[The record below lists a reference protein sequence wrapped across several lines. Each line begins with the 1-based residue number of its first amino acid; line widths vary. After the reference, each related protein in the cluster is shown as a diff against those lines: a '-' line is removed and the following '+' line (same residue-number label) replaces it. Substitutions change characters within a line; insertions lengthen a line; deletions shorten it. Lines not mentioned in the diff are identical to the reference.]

1 MTKFG
6 VGQAVKRLE
15 DNTLVRGQATYTDD
29 LQMADALH
37 AYVLRSPHAHAKIL
51 SIDIDDAK
59 GASGV
64 HTVLTGDDVAADDLG
79 PIPCAIP
86 LQNKDGSDRAET
98 PRLILAHDIV
108 RHVGDPVALI
118 VADTLALAKDAAE
131 LVVVDYEELPAVVD
145 AADAAAPGS
154 PQVWDSIENNT
165 AFEWVNPASDKEAT
179 DKAFAGAAHV
189 TRLRLINN
197 RVVVNSIEPRACVA
211 TYDAAD
217 DRSYLY
223 TPTQGP
229 HVIRGQ
235 LADAILKLDD
245 KVAVR
250 TGQVG
255 GGFGMKVFVHP
266 EQPLTVWASRRLK
279 RTVRWTADRSEAF
292 MSDVQGRDHVH
303 DCKIA
308 MDADGIFL
316 GLRLKTWS
324 AMGGYL
330 SNYIPMVATNGT
342 DMMCGLYKTPVF
354 DITVL
359 GMMTNTVPVDAYRGA
374 GRPEAAYLLERMV
387 DACARDMGL
396 GPDEIRRRNFIQAS
410 EMPYDAPLP
419 VVYDSGD
426 FPAIMEKAMEQADWA
441 GFEARRAEA
450 TQRGK
455 YRGIG
460 MASYIERCGGGPP
473 ETAIAKF
480 DTDGRDRVTIYIGT
494 MENGTGLTTSYTQI
508 MSGALGIDA
517 EKIIIMQGDTDLC
530 PPGLTG
536 GSRSVPVGGAAVL
549 GVADSIKARG
559 MEIAAHV
566 LEVAPG
572 DVEYD
577 DGEYRVAGTDR
588 TMTLFDV
595 ARAAKDPANLPKGVA
610 PGSGDSGLDDE
621 YVRTPE
627 AATYPN
633 GCHIVEVEIDPD
645 TGAIDVDRYTVVD
658 DFGEII
664 NPILL
669 EGQVHG
675 GIVQGLGQAIHEHTV
690 YDEESGQL
698 LTGSLMDYD
707 MPKVDR
713 FPMFSFDTLNVR
725 CTTNPLGIKGSGE
738 AGAIGAPPA
747 VINAIVDAIHGA
759 TGVTHVD
766 MPATPHLLWQAINGG
781 RKAA

>member
-6 VGQAVKRLE
+6 VGQAVHRLE

-29 LQMADALH
+29 LKMDDALH
-37 AYVLRSPHAHAKIL
+37 AYVLRSPVAHANIL
-51 SIDIDDAK
+51 GIDLEDAK
-59 GASGV
+59 GAPGV
-64 HTVLTGDDVAADDLG
+64 HTILTGDDVAADDLG

-86 LQNKDGSDRAET
+86 MQNADGSDRADT
-98 PRLILAHDIV
+98 PRPILAQGRV

-118 VADTLALAKDAAE
+118 VADTLAQAKDAAE
-131 LVVVDYEELPAVVD
+131 LVVVDYDELPAVVD
-145 AADAAAPGS
+145 AAVAAEPGAPL
-154 PQVWDSIENNT
+154 VWDDIDNNT
-165 AFEWVNPASDKEAT
+165 AFEWANPANDREGT
-179 DKAFAGAAHV
+179 DKAFAAAAHV
-189 TRLRLINN
+189 TKLRVINN
-197 RVVVNSIEPRACVA
+197 RVVVNSMEPRACVA

-217 DRSYLY
+217 DKSYLY

-235 LADAILKLDD
+235 LADVILKLDD
-245 KVAVR
+245 KIAVR

-292 MSDVQGRDHVH
+292 LSDVQGRDHVH
-303 DCKIA
+303 DCEIA

-330 SNYIPMVATNGT
+330 SNFIPMVATNGT
-342 DMMCGLYKTPVF
+342 DLMCGLYKTPVF
-354 DITVL
+354 DITVC

-387 DACARDMGL
+387 DACARDIGL
-396 GPDEIRRRNFIQAS
+396 GPDEIRRRNFIQPS

-426 FPAIMEKAMEQADWA
+426 FQTVMEMAMDQADWA

-450 TQRGK
+450 AKQGK

-460 MASYIERCGGGPP
+460 MACYIERCGGGAP

-480 DTDGRDRVTIYIGT
+480 DNDGVTIYIGT

-508 MSGALGIDA
+508 LSGALAIDA
-517 EKIIIMQGDTDLC
+517 ERITIKQGDTDLC

-549 GVADSIKARG
+549 GVADSIRQKG

-566 LEVAPG
+566 LEVAPA

-588 TMTLFDV
+588 TMSIWEV
-595 ARAAKDPANLPKGVA
+595 AKAANDLANLPDGME
-610 PGSGDSGLDDE
+610 PGLDDE
-621 YVRTPE
+621 FVRTPE
-627 AATYPN
+627 APTFPN
-633 GCHIVEVEIDPD
+633 GCHIIEVEIDPD
-645 TGAIDVDRYTVVD
+645 TGSIDVDRYTVVD
-658 DFGEII
+658 DFGDVI

-690 YDEESGQL
+690 YDEETGQL
-698 LTGSLMDYD
+698 LSGSLMDYD
-707 MPKVDR
+707 LPKADR
-713 FPMFSFDTLNVR
+713 LPMFSFDTHNVR

-759 TGVTHVD
+759 TGISHVD
-766 MPATPHLLWQAINGG
+766 MPATPHLLWQVINGA

>member
-1 MTKFG
+1 M
-6 VGQAVKRLE
+6 
-15 DNTLVRGQATYTDD
+15 
-29 LQMADALH
+29 
-37 AYVLRSPHAHAKIL
+37 
-51 SIDIDDAK
+51 
-59 GASGV
+59 
-64 HTVLTGDDVAADDLG
+64 
-79 PIPCAIP
+79 
-86 LQNKDGSDRAET
+86 
-98 PRLILAHDIV
+98 
-108 RHVGDPVALI
+108 
-118 VADTLALAKDAAE
+118 
-131 LVVVDYEELPAVVD
+131 
-145 AADAAAPGS
+145 
-154 PQVWDSIENNT
+154 
-165 AFEWVNPASDKEAT
+165 
-179 DKAFAGAAHV
+179 
-189 TRLRLINN
+189 
-197 RVVVNSIEPRACVA
+197 EPRACVA

-217 DRSYLY
+217 DKSYLY

-245 KVAVR
+245 RIAVR

-279 RTVRWTADRSEAF
+279 RTVRWTSDRSEAF

-303 DCKIA
+303 DCEIA
-308 MDADGIFL
+308 MDGDGVFL

-330 SNYIPMVATNGT
+330 SNFIPMVATNGT

-354 DITVL
+354 DITVC

-396 GPDEIRRRNFIQAS
+396 GPDEIRRRNFIQP
-410 EMPYDAPLP
+410 EDMPYDAPLP
-419 VVYDSGD
+419 VLYDSGD
-426 FPAIMEKAMEQADWA
+426 FPAIMAKAMAQADWA

-450 TQRGK
+450 AQQGK

-460 MASYIERCGGGPP
+460 MACYIERCGGGAP

-480 DTDGRDRVTIYIGT
+480 DDDGVTIYIGT

-508 MSGALGIDA
+508 LSGALAIDA
-517 EKIIIMQGDTDLC
+517 ERITIKQGDTDLC

-549 GVADSIKARG
+549 GVADSIRQKG
-559 MEIAAHV
+559 MEVAAHV
-566 LEVAPG
+566 LEVAPA
-572 DVEYD
+572 DMEYD

-588 TMTLFDV
+588 TMSIWEV
-595 ARAAKDPANLPKGVA
+595 AKAAKDSANLPEGME
-610 PGSGDSGLDDE
+610 PGLDDE

-627 AATYPN
+627 APTFPN
-633 GCHIVEVEIDPD
+633 GCHIIEVEIDPD
-645 TGAIDVDRYTVVD
+645 TGSIDVDRYTVVD
-658 DFGEII
+658 DFGEVI

-690 YDEESGQL
+690 YDEETGQL
-698 LTGSLMDYD
+698 LSCSLMDYD
-707 MPKVDR
+707 LPKADR
-713 FPMFSFDTLNVR
+713 FPMFSFDTHNVR

-759 TGVTHVD
+759 TGIAHVD
-766 MPATPHLLWQAINGG
+766 MPATPHLLWQVINGA

>member
-6 VGQAVKRLE
+6 VGQAVHRLE

-29 LQMADALH
+29 LKMDDALH
-37 AYVLRSPHAHAKIL
+37 AYVLRSPVAHANIL
-51 SIDIDDAK
+51 GIDLEDAK
-59 GASGV
+59 GAPGV
-64 HTVLTGDDVAADDLG
+64 HTILTGDDVAADDLG

-86 LQNKDGSDRAET
+86 MQNADGSDRADT
-98 PRLILAHDIV
+98 PRPILAQGRV

-118 VADTLALAKDAAE
+118 VADTLAQAKDAAE
-131 LVVVDYEELPAVVD
+131 LVVVDYDELPAVVD
-145 AADAAAPGS
+145 AAVAAEPGAPL
-154 PQVWDSIENNT
+154 VWDDIDNNT
-165 AFEWVNPASDKEAT
+165 AFEWANPANDREGT
-179 DKAFAGAAHV
+179 DKAFAAAAHV
-189 TRLRLINN
+189 TKLRVINN
-197 RVVVNSIEPRACVA
+197 RVVVNSMEPRACVA

-217 DRSYLY
+217 DKSYLY

-235 LADAILKLDD
+235 LADVILKLDD
-245 KVAVR
+245 KIAVR

-292 MSDVQGRDHVH
+292 LSDVQGRDHVH
-303 DCKIA
+303 DCEIA
-308 MDADGIFL
+308 MDVDGIFL

-330 SNYIPMVATNGT
+330 SNFIPMVATNGT
-342 DMMCGLYKTPVF
+342 DLMCGLYKTPVF
-354 DITVL
+354 DITVC

-396 GPDEIRRRNFIQAS
+396 GPDEIRRRNFIQPS

-426 FPAIMEKAMEQADWA
+426 FQTIMEMAMDQADWA

-450 TQRGK
+450 AKQGK

-460 MASYIERCGGGPP
+460 MACYIERCGGGAP

-480 DTDGRDRVTIYIGT
+480 DDDGVTIYIGT

-508 MSGALGIDA
+508 LSGALAIDA
-517 EKIIIMQGDTDLC
+517 ERITIKQGDTDLC

-549 GVADSIKARG
+549 GVADSIRQKG

-566 LEVAPG
+566 LEVAPA

-588 TMTLFDV
+588 TMSIWEV
-595 ARAAKDPANLPKGVA
+595 AKAANDPANLPDGME
-610 PGSGDSGLDDE
+610 PGLDDE

-627 AATYPN
+627 APTFPN
-633 GCHIVEVEIDPD
+633 GCHIIEVEIDPD
-645 TGAIDVDRYTVVD
+645 TGNIDVDRYTVVD
-658 DFGEII
+658 DFGDVI

-690 YDEESGQL
+690 YDEETGQL
-698 LTGSLMDYD
+698 LSGSLMDYD
-707 MPKVDR
+707 LPKADR
-713 FPMFSFDTLNVR
+713 LPMFSFDTHNVR

-759 TGVTHVD
+759 TGISHVD
-766 MPATPHLLWQAINGG
+766 MPATPHLLWQVINGA

>member
-6 VGQAVKRLE
+6 VGQAVQRLE

-37 AYVLRSPHAHAKIL
+37 AYVLRSPHAHARIL
-51 SIDIDDAK
+51 NIDIGDAQ
-59 GASGV
+59 GAAGV
-64 HTVLTGDDVAADDLG
+64 HTVLTGADVIADDLG

-86 LQNKDGSDRAET
+86 LQNRDGSDRADT
-98 PRLILAHDIV
+98 PRPILANGIV

-118 VADTLALAKDAAE
+118 VADTLAQAKDAAE
-131 LVVVDYEELPAVVD
+131 LVMVDYEELPAVVD
-145 AADAAAPGS
+145 PAAAAAPGA
-154 PQVWDSIENNT
+154 PLVWDGVANNT
-165 AFEWVNPASDKEAT
+165 AFEWVNPANDKEAT
-179 DKAFAGAAHV
+179 DKAFAAAAHV
-189 TRLRLINN
+189 TKLRVVNN
-197 RVVVNSIEPRACVA
+197 RVVVNSMEPRACVA

-245 KVAVR
+245 KIAVR

-279 RTVRWTADRSEAF
+279 RTVRWTSDRSEAF

-303 DCKIA
+303 DCEIA
-308 MDADGIFL
+308 MDENGVFL

-330 SNYIPMVATNGT
+330 SNFIPMVATNGT
-342 DMMCGLYKTPVF
+342 DLMCGLYKTPVF
-354 DITVL
+354 DITVR
-359 GMMTNTVPVDAYRGA
+359 GVMTNTVPVDAYRGA

-396 GPDEIRRRNFIQAS
+396 GQDEIRRRNFIQPS

-426 FPAIMEKAMEQADWA
+426 FLTVMEKAMDQADWA

-450 TQRGK
+450 AQRGK

-460 MASYIERCGGGPP
+460 MACYIERCGGGAP

-480 DTDGRDRVTIYIGT
+480 DTDGADNVTIYIGT

-508 MSGALGIDA
+508 LSGALSIDA
-517 EKIIIMQGDTDLC
+517 EKITIRQGDTDLC

-549 GVADSIKARG
+549 GVADRIKTKG

-566 LEVAPG
+566 LEVAPA

-577 DGEYRVAGTDR
+577 DGDYRVTGTDR
-588 TMTLFDV
+588 TMSLFEV
-595 ARAAKDPANLPKGVA
+595 ARAATDAANLPDGME
-610 PGSGDSGLDDE
+610 PGLDDE

-627 AATYPN
+627 APTFPN
-633 GCHIVEVEIDPD
+633 GCHIIEVEIDPD
-645 TGAIDVDRYTVVD
+645 TGNIDVDRYTVVD
-658 DFGEII
+658 DFGEVI
-664 NPILL
+664 NPSLL

-690 YDEESGQL
+690 YDEETGQL
-698 LTGSLMDYD
+698 VTGSFMDYD
-707 MPKVDR
+707 MPKADR
-713 FPMFSFDTLNVR
+713 FPMFSFDTHNVR

-766 MPATPHLLWQAINGG
+766 MPATPHLLWQAINSG

>member
-15 DNTLVRGQATYTDD
+15 DNTLVRGMATYTDD
-29 LQMADALH
+29 LQVEDALH
-37 AYVLRSPHAHAKIL
+37 AFVLRSPFAHAT
-51 SIDIDDAK
+51 IDGIDTSDA
-59 GASGV
+59 AAAPGV
-64 HTVLTGDDVAADDLG
+64 HAVLTGDDVAADGLG

-86 LQNKDGSDRAET
+86 LQNADGSDRADT
-98 PRLILAHDIV
+98 PRPILAQGRV

-118 VADTLALAKDAAE
+118 VADTLAQARDAAE
-131 LVVVDYEELPAVVD
+131 MVAVDYEELPAVVD
-145 AADAAAPGS
+145 PAAAAQPGA
-154 PQVWDSIENNT
+154 PLVWDDIANNT
-165 AFEWVNPASDKEAT
+165 AFEWVNPGNNREAT
-179 DKAFAGAAHV
+179 EKAFAQAAHV
-189 TRLRLINN
+189 TKLRVINN
-197 RVVVNSIEPRACVA
+197 RVVVNSMEPRACVA
-211 TYDAAD
+211 TYDEAED
-217 DRSYLY
+217 KSYLY

-279 RTVRWTADRSEAF
+279 RTVRWTSDRSEAF

-303 DCKIA
+303 DCEIA
-308 MDADGIFL
+308 MDADGRFTA
-316 GLRLKTWS
+316 LRLKTWS

-330 SNYIPMVATNGT
+330 SNFIPMVATNGT
-342 DMMCGLYKTPVF
+342 DMMCGLYKTPAF
-354 DITVL
+354 DITVY
-359 GMMTNTVPVDAYRGA
+359 GVMTNTVPVDAYRGA

-387 DACARDMGL
+387 DACARDIGL
-396 GPDEIRRRNFIQAS
+396 GPDEIRRRNFIQPAD
-410 EMPYDAPLP
+410 MPYDAPLP

-426 FPAIMEKAMEQADWA
+426 FPAVMEETMRQADWA

-450 TQRGK
+450 AQRGK

-460 MASYIERCGGGPP
+460 MACYIERCGGGAP
-473 ETAIAKF
+473 ETAVAKF
-480 DTDGRDRVTIYIGT
+480 DDDGVTIYIGT

-508 MSGALGIDA
+508 LSGALGIDA
-517 EKIIIMQGDTDLC
+517 ERITIRQGDTDLC

-549 GVADSIKARG
+549 GVADNIRRKG
-559 MEIAAHV
+559 LEIAAHM
-566 LEVAPG
+566 LEVAPA
-572 DVEYD
+572 DVEYE

-588 TMTLFDV
+588 TMSLWEV
-595 ARAAKDPANLPKGVA
+595 ARAAQDAANLPDGME
-610 PGSGDSGLDDE
+610 PGLDDE

-627 AATYPN
+627 APTFPN

-645 TGAIDVDRYTVVD
+645 TGAIDVERYTVVD
-658 DFGEII
+658 DFGEVI
-664 NPILL
+664 NPIML

-690 YDEESGQL
+690 YDEETGQL
-698 LTGSLMDYD
+698 MSGSLMDYD
-707 MPKVDR
+707 LPKADR

-759 TGVTHVD
+759 TGITHVD
-766 MPATPHLLWQAINGG
+766 MPATPHLLWQAINGA
-781 RKAA
+781 RRAA

>member
-6 VGQAVKRLE
+6 VGQAVHRLE

-29 LQMADALH
+29 LKMDDALH
-37 AYVLRSPHAHAKIL
+37 AYVLRSPVAHANIL
-51 SIDIDDAK
+51 GIDLEDAK
-59 GASGV
+59 GAPGV
-64 HTVLTGDDVAADDLG
+64 HTILTGDDVAADDLG

-86 LQNKDGSDRAET
+86 MQNADGSDRADT
-98 PRLILAHDIV
+98 PRPILAQGRV

-118 VADTLALAKDAAE
+118 VADTLAQAKDAAE
-131 LVVVDYEELPAVVD
+131 LVVVDYDELPAVVD
-145 AADAAAPGS
+145 AAVAAEPGAPL
-154 PQVWDSIENNT
+154 VWDDIDNNT
-165 AFEWVNPASDKEAT
+165 AFEWANPANDREGT
-179 DKAFAGAAHV
+179 DKAFAAAAHV
-189 TRLRLINN
+189 TKLRVINN
-197 RVVVNSIEPRACVA
+197 RVVVNSMEPRACVA

-217 DRSYLY
+217 DKSYLY

-235 LADAILKLDD
+235 LADVILKLDD
-245 KVAVR
+245 KIAVR

-292 MSDVQGRDHVH
+292 LSDVQGRDHVH
-303 DCKIA
+303 DCEIA

-330 SNYIPMVATNGT
+330 SNFIPMVATNGT
-342 DMMCGLYKTPVF
+342 DLMCGLYKTPVF
-354 DITVL
+354 DITVC

-387 DACARDMGL
+387 DACARDIGL
-396 GPDEIRRRNFIQAS
+396 GPDEIRRRNFIQPS

-426 FPAIMEKAMEQADWA
+426 FQTVMEMAMDQADWA

-450 TQRGK
+450 AKQGK

-460 MASYIERCGGGPP
+460 MACYIERCGGGAP

-480 DTDGRDRVTIYIGT
+480 DNDGVTIYIGT

-508 MSGALGIDA
+508 LSGALAIDA
-517 EKIIIMQGDTDLC
+517 ERITIKQGDTDLC

-549 GVADSIKARG
+549 GVADSIRQKG

-566 LEVAPG
+566 LEVAPA

-588 TMTLFDV
+588 TMSIWEV
-595 ARAAKDPANLPKGVA
+595 AKAANDLANLPDGME
-610 PGSGDSGLDDE
+610 PGLDDE

-627 AATYPN
+627 APTFPN
-633 GCHIVEVEIDPD
+633 GCHIIEVEIDPD
-645 TGAIDVDRYTVVD
+645 TGSIDVDRYTVVD
-658 DFGEII
+658 DFGDVI

-690 YDEESGQL
+690 YDEETGQL
-698 LTGSLMDYD
+698 LSGSLMDYD
-707 MPKVDR
+707 LPKADR
-713 FPMFSFDTLNVR
+713 LPMFSFDTHNVR

-759 TGVTHVD
+759 TGISHVD
-766 MPATPHLLWQAINGG
+766 MPATPHLLWQVINGA

>member
-6 VGQAVKRLE
+6 VGQAVMRLE
-15 DNTLVRGQATYTDD
+15 DSTLVRGMATYTDD
-29 LQMADALH
+29 LQMEDALH
-37 AYVLRSPHAHAKIL
+37 AYVLRSPHAHATIAG
-51 SIDIDDAK
+51 IDTADA
-59 GASGV
+59 AAAPGV
-64 HTVLTGDDVAADDLG
+64 HAVLTGEDVAADGLG

-86 LQNKDGSDRAET
+86 LQNADGSDRADT
-98 PRLILAHDIV
+98 PRPILAQGRV
-108 RHVGDPVALI
+108 RHVGDPVALV
-118 VADTLALAKDAAE
+118 VADTLAQARDAAE
-131 LVVVDYEELPAVVD
+131 LVAVDYDELPAVVD
-145 AADAAAPGS
+145 PAAAAEAGA
-154 PQVWDSIENNT
+154 PQIWDGIANNT
-165 AFEWVNPASDKEAT
+165 AFEWVNPGNDKAAT
-179 DKAFAGAAHV
+179 EKAFAAAAHV
-189 TRLRLINN
+189 TRLRVINN
-197 RVVVNSIEPRACVA
+197 RVVVNSMEPRACVA
-211 TYDAAD
+211 TYDEAED
-217 DRSYLY
+217 KSFLY

-279 RTVRWTADRSEAF
+279 RTVRWTSDRSEAF

-303 DCKIA
+303 DCEIA
-308 MDADGIFL
+308 MDADGRFTA
-316 GLRLKTWS
+316 LRLKTWS

-330 SNYIPMVATNGT
+330 SNFIPMVATNGT

-354 DITVL
+354 DITVY
-359 GMMTNTVPVDAYRGA
+359 GMITTTVPVDAYRGA

-396 GPDEIRRRNFIQAS
+396 GPDEIRRRNFIQPAD
-410 EMPYDAPLP
+410 MPYDAPLP

-426 FPAIMEKAMEQADWA
+426 FPAVMEEAMQQADWS

-450 TQRGK
+450 AQRGK

-460 MASYIERCGGGPP
+460 MACYIERCGGGAP
-473 ETAIAKF
+473 ETAVAKF
-480 DTDGRDRVTIYIGT
+480 DDDGVTIYIGT

-508 MSGALGIDA
+508 LSGALGIDA
-517 EKIIIMQGDTDLC
+517 ERITITQGDTDLC

-549 GVADSIKARG
+549 GVADTIKQKG

-566 LEVAPG
+566 LEVAPA
-572 DVEYD
+572 DMEYD

-588 TMTLFDV
+588 SMSIWDV
-595 ARAAKDPANLPKGVA
+595 AKAAQDAANLPDGME
-610 PGSGDSGLDDE
+610 PGLDDE

-627 AATYPN
+627 APTFPN
-633 GCHIVEVEIDPD
+633 GCHIVEVVIDPD
-645 TGAIDVDRYTVVD
+645 TGGIDVDRYTVVD
-658 DFGEII
+658 DFGEVI
-664 NPILL
+664 NPIML

-675 GIVQGLGQAIHEHTV
+675 GIVQGLGQAIHEYTV
-690 YDEESGQL
+690 YDDETGQL
-698 LTGSLMDYD
+698 LSGSLMDYD
-707 MPKVDR
+707 LPKADR

-747 VINAIVDAIHGA
+747 LINAIVDAIHAA
-759 TGVTHVD
+759 TGVAHVD
-766 MPATPHLLWQAINGG
+766 MPATPHLLWQAINGA
-781 RKAA
+781 RRAA